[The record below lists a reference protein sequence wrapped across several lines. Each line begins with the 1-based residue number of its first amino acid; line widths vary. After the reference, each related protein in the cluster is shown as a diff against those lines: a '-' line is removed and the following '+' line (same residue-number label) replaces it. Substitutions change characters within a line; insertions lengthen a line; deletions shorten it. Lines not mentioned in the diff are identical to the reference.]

1 MFENSVYICTC
12 ARMSTRWSKKR
23 ERERHGE
30 AAHGDERRTV
40 ELNAETVRVQ
50 SWSLDAPIKT
60 NPTKNMQGNRKNKK
74 REGNGRLA

>member
-1 MFENSVYICTC
+1 MCLRILCIYVHVRVCL
-12 ARMSTRWSKKR
+12 RVGVGK